1 MEKNKKNERCSG
13 RERITYLNIIA
24 EKDKA
29 INDLKFDCRRKL
41 AEKDKVI
48 DYYRK
53 TAEKATERKQRAIRD
68 SDRRAKLNFS
78 YAALILVG
86 MAVIP
91 WLLWLIDTAT
101 KSFWMW
107 ANGR

>member
-13 RERITYLNIIA
+13 RERINYLNIIA

-29 INDLKFDCRRKL
+29 INDLKFECRRKL
-41 AEKDKVI
+41 AEKDKMI

-53 TAEKATERKQRAIRD
+53 TAEKATDRKQRAIRD
-68 SDRRAKLNFS
+68 SERRAKLNFS
-78 YAALILVG
+78 YAVLMIVG

-91 WLLWLIDTAT
+91 WFFWFVDVALKEFWL
-101 KSFWMW
+101 W
-107 ANGR
+107 AN

>member
-1 MEKNKKNERCSG
+1 MNNDNTRCSG

-29 INDLKFDCRRKL
+29 ISDIKFECQRKL
-41 AEKDKVI
+41 AEKDKI
-48 DYYRK
+48 IQYYAK
-53 TAEKATERKQRAIRD
+53 HDALATERKKQAIRNA
-68 SDRRAKLNFS
+68 DRRAKLNFS

-91 WLLWLIDTAT
+91 WFFWFADTALRE
-101 KSFWMW
+101 FWLL